1 MRINNEEMILLGGI
15 ERTEK
20 DDSVSGF
27 PILSRI
33 PILKYI
39 FSNKTKSLKKVVTV
53 VFIRPIIMR

>member
-1 MRINNEEMILLGGI
+1 MILLGGI

-39 FSNKTKSLKKVVTV
+39 FSNKSHSLKKVVTV
-53 VFIRPIIMR
+53 VFIRPVIMR